1 MAETPA
7 VDLVAV
13 RASVEKL
20 TDAELKE
27 RLLSVRV
34 RQKVQIA
41 KGAANSKKYAARQ
54 REREKMI
61 KQLAIERGLFD
72 SVEAEAVVKAEAK
85 IDELGIGGTEEDEA
99 ATA

>member
-1 MAETPA
+1 MSEKPA
-7 VDLVAV
+7 VDLAAV

-27 RLLSVRV
+27 RLTAIRV

-54 REREKMI
+54 REREKAI
-61 KQLAIERGLFD
+61 KQAAIDRGLFQTI
-72 SVEAEAVVKAEAK
+72 EAEAVAKAEAK
-85 IDELGIGGTEEDEA
+85 IDELGLGGPEEPEEA
-99 ATA
+99 EA